1 VSFAGPSGTRLIGLA
16 AGVHREFTPL
26 ETVIAAIDSGFDGV
40 GLWVEP
46 DSWTATTTQ
55 ELKRCFANSGLAPM
69 DVEVIWIKPGAP
81 DPNHFKILDIG
92 AEIGAPNALVVSS
105 DPDRGATVEKYAALC
120 RHGAERNMRVSL
132 EFAVFTEIKTLAEA
146 LSVVSE
152 CESSSAA
159 ILVDPLHLQRSGG
172 TPEQIAAVPR
182 RYFSYAQFC
191 DAPLAGPAADD
202 LPGIIEEAVD
212 LRLQAGAGGL
222 PLGALLKALPSGLP
236 LSVELRSK
244 ALREN
249 YPDAHQRARA
259 VASATRKFLDG
270 QSSPAN
276 A

>member
-1 VSFAGPSGTRLIGLA
+1 MSFAGPSGTRLIGLA

-26 ETVIAAIDSGFDGV
+26 QTVTAAIDSGFDGV

-46 DSWTATTTQ
+46 DSWTASTTR
-55 ELKRCFANSGLAPM
+55 ELKQCFADSGLVPM

-92 AEIGAPNALVVSS
+92 AELGAPNALVVSS
-105 DPDRGATVEKYAALC
+105 DPDLGATIDKYSALC

-132 EFAVFTEIKTLAEA
+132 EFAVFTEIKTLAAA

-152 CESSSAA
+152 CESASAA

-172 TPEQIAAVPR
+172 TPEQVAAVPQH
-182 RYFSYAQFC
+182 YFSYAQFC
-191 DAPLAGPAADD
+191 DAPLAGP
-202 LPGIIEEAVD
+202 LPEDRSRIIEEAVD

-222 PLGALLKALPSGLP
+222 PLGALLKALPAGLP

-244 ALREN
+244 ALRES
-249 YPDAHQRARA
+249 YPDPHERARA
-259 VASATRKFLDG
+259 VARATRKFLDAHSWPENG
-270 QSSPAN
+270 
-276 A
+276 